1 MKNCPAF
8 LEDDPEEEIN
18 EFDPETYADE
28 DEVETEDEELEE

>member
-1 MKNCPAF
+1 MLCPSF
-8 LEDDPEEEIN
+8 CEDNPMQDID